1 MCRDWK
7 QDFNLCSEASELDVA
22 ALRDLIAK
30 LEQSRRRNELRA
42 KEREEELQQEVSRL
56 QSENSILAER
66 ARGAGEEHLE
76 AGLERPLRL
85 AEAQLR
91 LEEENRR
98 LAEERS
104 QLLLEVSRT
113 SRDNRRLALREAQ
126 ARAELDAFLS
136 AAARCEVAVQT
147 DHESAVGFGPAPLSK
162 TAVPSRQRPCHAN
175 PVETDGP
182 KSRARTRLEC
192 AEGRASASPESFGT
206 SAGAKSDM
214 AKLCAETAACREQC
228 ERTTERAH
236 EHRER
241 LHATSQKLAAQDI
254 PGMVDQPPRGKGE
267 PGVFQPNGPGQ
278 AASKARLLLSPNTP
292 GRPDLS
298 PTRSDAGASSPR
310 LEEARTLLSN
320 IRPGGAVLETANK
333 DRGRPSRKV
342 QFGAAIKEKSP
353 SPRPSPRERRSERKP
368 VVVQQPQLH
377 LAPGN
382 SHVEAPIRTSA
393 YPAPQKL
400 PEKAGKAPPAA
411 PARQPCREQGG
422 DDESEASTPRQGASE
437 SLDGVLTLLGASL
450 DLCPYDEEE
459 PGEQASTADGQNRQ
473 NARVQISAESP
484 FSHQSIGTPCSV
496 DSSNS
501 SSSKNRFSHKRCRTY
516 PAAQSE
522 PEEVSPTSKGT
533 ADSPGS
539 DFAEGR
545 SHRGFFRGPHGQGR
559 ILTASLPPGRERS
572 RRLDGREFDVMGTLS
587 LFTPQ
592 PTGTTLATPVED
604 STASAE
610 KCDNL
615 FEAFLVIDVAD
626 TDESQKQPSNR
637 AKSRRKTRLAS
648 LVPGLEKSDVRMR
661 WPRESGALE
670 SFLVEKGFCP
680 GPLDYRFNGQ
690 AFVLTVLAQVLNPKA
705 HPSDLLFCCVCSE
718 DLRSSALPADHR
730 LLERDAEEQEV
741 SRSQAQR
748 DDDDNMMQHIPD
760 GGVLCL
766 VSKIPFF
773 DFSFTLLEIF
783 RQNLQQAPAILERL
797 NRAGMERLALRGV
810 DVSDLLQTPRVL
822 CLSKMSQQMPQKLLS
837 PGCEWSHFKNL
848 SNAETCSPL
857 AHTFGRWTVW
867 WGLFTLLTRWGEKLL
882 EVVLKLLPC
891 VLLEQQVLLVGDA
904 QRACVVALLLRGLL
918 WPFRWQHPFVCAP
931 LPPEALRELPLLE
944 ATMPMIMAF
953 GEMPMLSHFW
963 GYDTVYRLPP
973 SIVAGVLRNEWV
985 YISEKL
991 ETVGGLSGSSIKLP
1005 SFVQTALRNEIKE
1018 ARRSFRQSS
1027 QKLQA
1032 LLEIV
1037 PKVHEAVEVAMQKLA
1052 DLVKSYAKSQVEELQ
1067 NEVGSSTQSLCE
1079 KCYQRALKVERFVQ
1093 WLWAN
1098 EEAYGCPEPVGFYT
1112 TFLQTQCFMSLLFEE
1127 ISAEVGSGE
1136 GEGR

>member
-1 MCRDWK
+1 
-7 QDFNLCSEASELDVA
+7 
-22 ALRDLIAK
+22 
-30 LEQSRRRNELRA
+30 
-42 KEREEELQQEVSRL
+42 
-56 QSENSILAER
+56 
-66 ARGAGEEHLE
+66 
-76 AGLERPLRL
+76 
-85 AEAQLR
+85 
-91 LEEENRR
+91 
-98 LAEERS
+98 
-104 QLLLEVSRT
+104 
-113 SRDNRRLALREAQ
+113 
-126 ARAELDAFLS
+126 
-136 AAARCEVAVQT
+136 
-147 DHESAVGFGPAPLSK
+147 
-162 TAVPSRQRPCHAN
+162 
-175 PVETDGP
+175 
-182 KSRARTRLEC
+182 
-192 AEGRASASPESFGT
+192 
-206 SAGAKSDM
+206 
-214 AKLCAETAACREQC
+214 
-228 ERTTERAH
+228 
-236 EHRER
+236 
-241 LHATSQKLAAQDI
+241 
-254 PGMVDQPPRGKGE
+254 MVDQPSRGKGE
-267 PGVFQPNGPGQ
+267 SGVFQPNGPGQ
-278 AASKARLLLSPNTP
+278 AASKAWLLLSPNP
-292 GRPDLS
+292 ARPDLS

-320 IRPGGAVLETANK
+320 IRPGGAVLETASK

-342 QFGAAIKEKSP
+342 QFGAAVKEKSS
-353 SPRPSPRERRSERKP
+353 SPRPSPRETRSARKP

-382 SHVEAPIRTSA
+382 SYAAIRASA
-393 YPAPQKL
+393 YPQNL
-400 PEKAGKAPPAA
+400 PEKAGKVPPPA
-411 PARQPCREQGG
+411 PAGQPCREQGG
-422 DDESEASTPRQGASE
+422 DNESEASTPRQGASE

-450 DLCPYDEEE
+450 DLCPYDDEE
-459 PGEQASTADGQNRQ
+459 PGEHGSAADGPNRQ
-473 NARVQISAESP
+473 SARVQASAESP
-484 FSHQSIGTPCSV
+484 LSHQSIGTPCSV

-522 PEEVSPTSKGT
+522 PEEVSPTSNGT

-545 SHRGFFRGPHGQGR
+545 SRRGFFRGLHGQGR
-559 ILTASLPPGRERS
+559 IVTASLPPGRERS

-592 PTGTTLATPVED
+592 PTSTTLATPVVED
-604 STASAE
+604 NIASAE

-730 LLERDAEEQEV
+730 LLEKDAEEQEV

-822 CLSKMSQQMPQKLLS
+822 CLSKMSQQMPPKLLS
-837 PGCEWSHFKNL
+837 PGCQWSHFKNL

-857 AHTFGRWTVW
+857 ARTFGRWTVW

-985 YISEKL
+985 YISDKL

-1032 LLEIV
+1032 LQEIV

-1067 NEVGSSTQSLCE
+1067 NKVGSSKEELCE

-1098 EEAYGCPEPVGFYT
+1098 EDAYGCPEPVGFYT

-1127 ISAEVGSGE
+1127 ISAEVGSGG